1 MAETKRTEE
10 MLPPDVPVLD
20 PERELPE
27 GTPSNP
33 RLNDAAEAIGGAL
46 GTATRQVQNARERF
60 TVIRGGGEGGPSSTE
75 QLKQT
80 AREKVED
87 VQEKVGELK
96 QRASAAVE
104 QARMQATAKLEDA
117 RVKASRLAQSARDS
131 ATERA
136 RMVRWRA
143 ARLTNE
149 RPLAVIAAIGGV
161 AFLLGIFLRVGRGR
175 RG

>member
-10 MLPPDVPVLD
+10 TPPPDVPVLD

-27 GTPSNP
+27 ADTRSNP

-46 GTATRQVQNARERF
+46 GSATRQVQNARERF
-60 TVIRGGGEGGPSSTE
+60 TVIRGGAEGGTE

-80 AREKVED
+80 AREKLEE

-96 QRASAAVE
+96 ERASAAVE
-104 QARMQATAKLEDA
+104 QARIQATAKLEDA

-143 ARLTNE
+143 VRLTHE
-149 RPLAVIAAIGGV
+149 RPLAVIAAIGGA
-161 AFLLGIFLRVGRGR
+161 AFLLGIFLRLGRGK